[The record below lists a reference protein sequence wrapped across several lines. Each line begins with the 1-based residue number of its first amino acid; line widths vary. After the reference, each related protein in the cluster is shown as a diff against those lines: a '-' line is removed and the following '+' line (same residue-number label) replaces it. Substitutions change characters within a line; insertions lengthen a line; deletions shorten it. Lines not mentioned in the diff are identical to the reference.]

1 VGCAAGGP
9 LGLFAADF
17 PLLWSLGMY
26 RQHLGKSQLKGPLGI
41 DLTGASFFMRF
52 VVTCAICLLAFKPG
66 MAQEKAP
73 SAPQQTDVAAAA
85 IPDAPAPSPVTDG
98 QQTTSLSPSSSAST
112 DAANGEGQQ
121 TKRIL
126 WIVPNFRAVSAGA
139 KLPPQTV
146 KEKFKTGA
154 LDSFDYS
161 SFIFV
166 GIQAGIAQATD
177 SYPSFRQGAAGYGR
191 YYWHTFAD
199 QTDENLWV
207 EGILPSVLR
216 QDSRYYTLGHGGF
229 IKRGIY
235 AVSRTVI
242 TRTDSGRETFNA
254 SEVLGA
260 GTAAAISSTY
270 YPTQYRTWTK
280 IGQRWLTN
288 ALLDLGTFGAKEFW
302 PDVNRAIFH
311 ETD

>member
-1 VGCAAGGP
+1 MSGV
-9 LGLFAADF
+9 
-17 PLLWSLGMY
+17 
-26 RQHLGKSQLKGPLGI
+26 
-41 DLTGASFFMRF
+41 DLMRTGDFMRF
-52 VVTCAICLLAFKPG
+52 VISRAIFLLALTPA
-66 MAQEKAP
+66 MAQQKAGLLLTAA
-73 SAPQQTDVAAAA
+73 APQGEVAAIA
-85 IPDAPAPSPVTDG
+85 IPDAPMPSSVNEGAQSVAPS
-98 QQTTSLSPSSSAST
+98 TSSSSSAST
-112 DAANGEGQQ
+112 ANADELPQ

-126 WIVPNFRAVSAGA
+126 WIIPNFRAVSAGV
-139 KLPPQTV
+139 KLPPQSV

-166 GIQAGIAQATD
+166 GIQAGISQASD
-177 SYPSFRQGAAGYGR
+177 AYPEFRQGAAGYGR

-207 EGILPSVLR
+207 EGILPVVLH

-229 IKRGIY
+229 IKRGLY

-254 SEVLGA
+254 SEVVGA
-260 GTAAAISSTY
+260 GAAAGISSLY
-270 YPTQYRTWTK
+270 YPTRYRTWTK
-280 IGQRWLTN
+280 VGQRWLTN
-288 ALLDLGTFGAKEFW
+288 ALLDFGTFAAKEFW

>member
-1 VGCAAGGP
+1 
-9 LGLFAADF
+9 
-17 PLLWSLGMY
+17 M
-26 RQHLGKSQLKGPLGI
+26 RI
-41 DLTGASFFMRF
+41 IITG
-52 VVTCAICLLAFKPG
+52 VICLLALMPG
-66 MAQEKAP
+66 VAQEKARLPP
-73 SAPQQTDVAAAA
+73 SVAPQRAEVAATA
-85 IPDAPAPSPVTDG
+85 IPDAPTPSAVPDG
-98 QQTTSLSPSSSAST
+98 QQGSSPSTSSSATSDSLSP
-112 DAANGEGQQ
+112 GEGQQ

-126 WIVPNFRAVSAGA
+126 WIVPNFRAVSAGV
-139 KLPPQTV
+139 KLPPQAV

-166 GIQAGIAQATD
+166 GIQAGISQATD
-177 SYPSFRQGAAGYGR
+177 AYPAFRQGAAGYGR

-207 EGILPSVLR
+207 EGILPSVLH

-229 IKRGIY
+229 IKRGFY
-235 AVSRTVI
+235 AVSRTLV

-254 SEVLGA
+254 SEILGSGIAA
-260 GTAAAISSTY
+260 GLSSAY

-280 IGQRWLTN
+280 TGQRWLTN
-288 ALLDLGTFGAKEFW
+288 ALLDFGTFAAKEFW

-311 ETD
+311 ESD